1 MRYIGYVAQYST
13 LYHVKDICINEMI
26 ARVLKRL
33 LNSEIS
39 NSIKETRPENLS
51 VEENSTFSRHQPIKK
66 GSHGIL
72 KTNAS
77 ASNLKTGVHF
87 RNMERSVGFADENDA
102 NNSHDR
108 VHLDHLD
115 VDGAYGAQFIDHDKC
130 EEWYMD
136 FLNLVFGNTKE
147 THDFFKDCVYPIV
160 EDYYSYPLERL
171 LDHKITHNALY
182 YALTYHAGIRVQ
194 NEDEL
199 FERLGSWEKPFR
211 NENSIIPYIRYKVY
225 SMRSLRINDFANKYK
240 EYRVHG
246 QNETALNACR
256 SKIHYIDLLEGTH
269 DIDAQGE
276 IAELLLEE
284 GLYEEAIDEARKGL
298 DIIGTND
305 CSAIKFYCVLMRAYQ
320 HLNDLSNSQIYFNEA
335 IRCLEH
341 NWGPEHPL
349 HTTIYRIMAFLMIEC
364 NKFKEAEILYK
375 ASLSC
380 CSKVLGPNHIQTAE
394 VYMDFG
400 RLYLRMSYKNESL
413 TNFQAAYYIYL
424 SYFGKNSIP
433 VANAAFQIS
442 KIMEENGRLEQG
454 LEYAVIAYDGYSKL
468 NGQISDYAIL
478 SLWIVITIS
487 YSLKNS
493 KTAEYWN
500 LMYET
505 LIERE
510 EYDTDA
516 VLEGR
521 NDMGKHIYKYCI

>member
-521 NDMGKHIYKYCI
+521 NDMGKHINKYCI